1 MEEHQKYYRSKSEYM
16 EKQKIFQDN
25 QLLIEKLNEEQQIL
39 GSDVEFALNQFADMT
54 PEEFRRKVL
63 MPKQE
68 PVGVTCC

>member
-1 MEEHQKYYRSKSEYM
+1 MEEHQKYYRSEPEYM

-25 QLLIEKLNEEQQIL
+25 QLLIEKLNQEQQIL

-54 PEEFRRKVL
+54 PKDFRRKVL